1 MLHKDWRINRSRQ
14 YSFIYKSGRRHVGKY
29 LILFV
34 VRNHIQEN
42 RFGIVT
48 SKKTGNAV
56 TRNKAKR
63 QIREVIRKNR
73 LGLPQGYDL
82 AVVARYNIREASFEQ
97 IESDFVRLIRKA
109 VQ

>member
-1 MLHKDWRINRSRQ
+1 MLHKDWRINRGRQ
-14 YSFIYKSGRRHVGKY
+14 YSFIYKNGRRHVGKH
-29 LILFV
+29 LIVFV

-56 TRNKAKR
+56 ARNKAKR

-73 LGLPQGYDL
+73 LGLPRGYDL
-82 AVVARYNIREASFEQ
+82 VVVARYNIQEASFKQ
-97 IESDFVRLIRKA
+97 IESDFVRLTRKA